1 MYKTLTQV
9 AQSVAN
15 SIHYIHEYLVLDK
28 SIDFG
33 GAYPRNSDLFQHWIA
48 DY

>member
-1 MYKTLTQV
+1 MYKTVTQV
-9 AQSVAN
+9 ALSVAC
-15 SIHYIHEYLVLDK
+15 SIHSIHEYLVDK

-33 GAYPRNSDLFQHWIA
+33 EAYPRNSDLFQHWIA

>member
-15 SIHYIHEYLVLDK
+15 SIHCIHEYLVDK
-28 SIDFG
+28 LIDFG

>member
-1 MYKTLTQV
+1 MYKTVTLV
-9 AQSVAN
+9 AQSAA
-15 SIHYIHEYLVLDK
+15 SPIHCIHEYPVDK

-33 GAYPRNSDLFQHWIA
+33 GAYPRNSDLLRHWIA